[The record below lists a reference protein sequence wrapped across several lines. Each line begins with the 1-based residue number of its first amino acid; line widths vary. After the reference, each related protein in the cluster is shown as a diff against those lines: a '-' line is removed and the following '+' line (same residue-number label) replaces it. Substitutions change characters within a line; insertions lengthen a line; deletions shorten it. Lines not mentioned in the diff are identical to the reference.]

1 MAQLTQIYFLLFLYD
16 KVCLKEIAL
25 KQLAYCLLWNIYTL
39 PCFFT
44 YYHVLVLNK
53 KVLYCIV
60 FIPYNILCLKL
71 LNNINNSI
79 VMFEKVAR
87 LKKAEYHSTMNDIK
101 YVFLRHYYINHVKTI
116 TRSDIKSSSSKII
129 EFAFVETKISFKKW

>member
-1 MAQLTQIYFLLFLYD
+1 M
-16 KVCLKEIAL
+16 
-25 KQLAYCLLWNIYTL
+25 
-39 PCFFT
+39 PCD
-44 YYHVLVLNK
+44 
-53 KVLYCIV
+53 
-60 FIPYNILCLKL
+60 ILRLKL
-71 LNNINNSI
+71 LNKINNSS